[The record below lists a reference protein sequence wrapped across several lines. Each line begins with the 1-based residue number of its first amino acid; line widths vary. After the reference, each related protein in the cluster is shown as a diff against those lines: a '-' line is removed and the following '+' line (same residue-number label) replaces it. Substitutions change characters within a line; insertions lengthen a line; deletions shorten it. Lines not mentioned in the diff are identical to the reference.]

1 MVFRGSSIEGGSGMK
16 AVEWVRRVRQERDRL
31 LEEAEEAVYRAEGI
45 AATNRSVAEVLTALL
60 EEDAGEGEGEGDVGV

>member
-1 MVFRGSSIEGGSGMK
+1 MK